1 MASEPG
7 SLLAQE
13 ALPARRTAQIPRW
26 PLTLVVAGFPLW
38 WLLGLG
44 SLIWIVAAV
53 PMVLWMLRTQDVKV
67 PRGFGVWLLFLLW
80 MCFSVVAVDN
90 FSRTIGFAYRAGT
103 YVALTVVFAYAYNL
117 LRNER
122 PTYILNVLTLFFL
135 GIVVGGYLGL
145 MFPTLV
151 IRTPMSAIMPGFL
164 MSNELVRDMVIIRTT
179 QFNPD
184 AWAYIDPR
192 SSAPFLYTNNWG
204 NAYSLLL
211 PVMVS
216 YCATL
221 WGTRRFAPLSVLVAA
236 SVVPAVLTLNRGM
249 FLGLGVAALVL
260 AFRHA
265 LRGRLRVLV
274 GIGLLGI
281 VAALVWSVLPVAER
295 LDNRLEAS
303 GTNYS
308 RTTVYVE
315 TIEAVAR
322 SPFFGYGAPRP
333 TESTVVPLGT
343 QGQVWM
349 VLFSHGFV
357 GLLLFMASLGWLVVA
372 SLRRTDSI
380 GLALNASLTVLFVQ
394 AFYYGLLFQGLLV
407 GFLIAA
413 VALHPQT
420 AQTPLE
426 ARRAR

>member
-103 YVALTVVFAYAYNL
+103 YVALTVVFVYAYNL